1 MSDNEIRQIL
11 IQRKREERKEMK
23 REQIKEAAEDIACWI
38 CWAALGYMMFF
49 GAYMVG

>member
-1 MSDNEIRQIL
+1 MSDSEIRQIL
-11 IQRKREERKEMK
+11 IQRKKKAIEKMK
-23 REQIKEAAEDIACWI
+23 REQIIETAVDIACWA